1 MLCFFLLLNVSHSP
15 LFSHCLYVVFL
26 KFNRIWKKRTYPHLE
41 WKNKISI
48 NYNKNVTN
56 IIAMTNQKTWIR
68 FHTESKNYF
77 LIEICMGEWAI
88 EKERRVDMEMVGN
101 EIIFFFSAGEC
112 VKTNR
117 CIWDKK
123 KFVMVQIWLIVDRD
137 VLCWNECQF
146 STFRKIQIILTENFL
161 ITHYTALNLI
171 WVICKATKKSVKL
184 PLGCVRTKRQQTLRL
199 CVQQQNS
206 GFSLISWK
214 IVSER
219 THPIC
224 TLNELRS
231 LLHEPDCLGDYQSK
245 QCRV

>member
-1 MLCFFLLLNVSHSP
+1 MHGWVSD
-15 LFSHCLYVVFL
+15 
-26 KFNRIWKKRTYPHLE
+26 RER
-41 WKNKISI
+41 
-48 NYNKNVTN
+48 
-56 IIAMTNQKTWIR
+56 
-68 FHTESKNYF
+68 
-77 LIEICMGEWAI
+77 
-88 EKERRVDMEMVGN
+88 EKSGYGNGWERN
-101 EIIFFFSAGEC
+101 NFFSSLLVNAWKQIVAYE
-112 VKTNR
+112 
-117 CIWDKK
+117 IKK